1 MQDTMLRQNII
12 ITERCQSLRQLGRN
26 ALRGKWRNG
35 IMTMIVFVLCMTLP
49 VLIFNQLFGMN
60 MANYLTTEGYTY
72 NMDAELYQQMYNALP
87 QMSILSSVWV
97 LLISGP
103 MTLGLMIYFLA
114 SFRGHNVMV
123 KDVFLGFERFG
134 KALGLFLFQS
144 LFIFLWTLLFIVPQ
158 RDDSYMDGIPVL
170 IVLAGVLI
178 LTLLY
183 YPSAG
188 LMIARA
194 MEEAKEKLPPSDSA
208 RRPMKTFSDGYSI
221 FLTLFAVFVLI
232 ASANGW
238 WTTFDYVF
246 SGRWSRGLHLYS
258 AWAALFVLTVTLC
271 CVILIRHTLG
281 CLEKRLSTGGRTVA
295 RLVGSLI
302 GYVAV
307 FFLIFSILGM
317 VGVDTKVLLA
327 SAGVV
332 SIAVGMGSQSMAS
345 DLLAGFFM
353 MLEGSIHVGDQ
364 VTVGGS
370 RETATGK
377 VVDMGVRTIKILEE
391 TGNLVTMN
399 NSKATPIK
407 NLSQGRELPESED
420 KPEDKPE
427 KKQENGSQK
436 AD

>member
-1 MQDTMLRQNII
+1 M
-12 ITERCQSLRQLGRN
+12 
-26 ALRGKWRNG
+26 
-35 IMTMIVFVLCMTLP
+35 
-49 VLIFNQLFGMN
+49 
-60 MANYLTTEGYTY
+60 
-72 NMDAELYQQMYNALP
+72 
-87 QMSILSSVWV
+87 
-97 LLISGP
+97 
-103 MTLGLMIYFLA
+103 
-114 SFRGHNVMV
+114 
-123 KDVFLGFERFG
+123 
-134 KALGLFLFQS
+134 
-144 LFIFLWTLLFIVPQ
+144 
-158 RDDSYMDGIPVL
+158 
-170 IVLAGVLI
+170 
-178 LTLLY
+178 
-183 YPSAG
+183 
-188 LMIARA
+188 
-194 MEEAKEKLPPSDSA
+194 
-208 RRPMKTFSDGYSI
+208 
-221 FLTLFAVFVLI
+221 
-232 ASANGW
+232 
-238 WTTFDYVF
+238 
-246 SGRWSRGLHLYS
+246 
-258 AWAALFVLTVTLC
+258 
-271 CVILIRHTLG
+271 ILIRHTLG

-307 FFLIFSILGM
+307 FFLIFCILGM

-353 MLEGSIHVGDQ
+353 MLGGSIHVGAQ

-370 RETATGK
+370 RESVTDK
-377 VVDMGVRTIKILEE
+377 IVDMGVRTIKSLQE

>member
-1 MQDTMLRQNII
+1 MLPWSVSTPLSVLKRASSPKLPTSAAIPRSMLR
-12 ITERCQSLRQLGRN
+12 CS
-26 ALRGKWRNG
+26 W
-35 IMTMIVFVLCMTLP
+35 LP
-49 VLIFNQLFGMN
+49 
-60 MANYLTTEGYTY
+60 
-72 NMDAELYQQMYNALP
+72 
-87 QMSILSSVWV
+87 
-97 LLISGP
+97 
-103 MTLGLMIYFLA
+103 
-114 SFRGHNVMV
+114 
-123 KDVFLGFERFG
+123 
-134 KALGLFLFQS
+134 
-144 LFIFLWTLLFIVPQ
+144 
-158 RDDSYMDGIPVL
+158 
-170 IVLAGVLI
+170 
-178 LTLLY
+178 
-183 YPSAG
+183 
-188 LMIARA
+188 
-194 MEEAKEKLPPSDSA
+194 
-208 RRPMKTFSDGYSI
+208 
-221 FLTLFAVFVLI
+221 
-232 ASANGW
+232 
-238 WTTFDYVF
+238 
-246 SGRWSRGLHLYS
+246 
-258 AWAALFVLTVTLC
+258 
-271 CVILIRHTLG
+271 
-281 CLEKRLSTGGRTVA
+281 
-295 RLVGSLI
+295 RLVSSLI

>member
-1 MQDTMLRQNII
+1 MWAYISFRSLLTLIL
-12 ITERCQSLRQLGRN
+12 SLR
-26 ALRGKWRNG
+26 
-35 IMTMIVFVLCMTLP
+35 
-49 VLIFNQLFGMN
+49 IF
-60 MANYLTTEGYTY
+60 
-72 NMDAELYQQMYNALP
+72 
-87 QMSILSSVWV
+87 
-97 LLISGP
+97 
-103 MTLGLMIYFLA
+103 
-114 SFRGHNVMV
+114 
-123 KDVFLGFERFG
+123 
-134 KALGLFLFQS
+134 
-144 LFIFLWTLLFIVPQ
+144 
-158 RDDSYMDGIPVL
+158 
-170 IVLAGVLI
+170 
-178 LTLLY
+178 
-183 YPSAG
+183 
-188 LMIARA
+188 
-194 MEEAKEKLPPSDSA
+194 
-208 RRPMKTFSDGYSI
+208 
-221 FLTLFAVFVLI
+221 
-232 ASANGW
+232 
-238 WTTFDYVF
+238 
-246 SGRWSRGLHLYS
+246 
-258 AWAALFVLTVTLC
+258 
-271 CVILIRHTLG
+271 
-281 CLEKRLSTGGRTVA
+281 
-295 RLVGSLI
+295 
-302 GYVAV
+302 
-307 FFLIFSILGM
+307 GM